1 MVGNWME
8 IKGHKIAIPS
18 EIQFQLNSPFNDK
31 DVFVDGTKTNKRGEF
46 TQPFTSIMSF
56 EDLYAIGMPHLLQK
70 AAVTE
75 QIPNV
80 SIYSNGAHIDTGLLI
95 ITDCSINFNSK
106 EIECQFLFFYAA
118 AEFVSIINKKKVN
131 ELLLDG
137 KRFRAATDS
146 IGNWGTIGPS
156 SIHFDPTPFTLWVD
170 GSGVSKYRNT
180 WFYDHPN
187 EMYVNSTNISD
198 YATDIVNDGDEYICF
213 PSVKALNDSSTPEG
227 FRWINHW
234 DTTFHKMYSTLLQF
248 KKIYPDGPPIIYD
261 DYTIA
266 TIHDYNNS
274 LVPMYFYHQVLR
286 HCFSELG
293 FNLITSGSII
303 EDEHFKKI
311 AIVNNYDIKEYWIGY
326 GVGIGSKHDASPGVI
341 DFTNYGDGKGIEATL
356 AYYEKDVNIDPK
368 NHLPDCTIKD
378 FILDFMNKFN
388 VQFEFN
394 GKNVTIKKGE
404 FETIDRE
411 IKDYNPK
418 ILTKILH
425 DNVGVS
431 LKYEFTSD
439 KTYDTLKKWD
449 KQLTSLIDAHDSAE
463 IIAVPDDVL
472 FCYSP
477 RNQVQ
482 KGIPGILPEYQCEN
496 FIPYISGTGK
506 EITLILPPVSMS
518 NGLDTYELINPLVL
532 PEDLKTQI
540 PIIDIPIVRKG
551 YDTILFKF
559 NSIGLY
565 TGGSVDFVREF
576 YDTEQLSGDVRSG
589 ENDFKLGFYYGLN
602 GLIQEPSSGTPVT
615 NSRRYPC
622 MTSHCYIEWN
632 EDKQGWFNLS
642 LLGED
647 GLVEQFLLHFLEIHN
662 SKKQITFQAYESIRI
677 TKSHKYYRALLIRG
691 VKVYASQIN
700 FNAPNYEG
708 VQYIGYVLDQFS
720 K

>member
-146 IGNWGTIGPS
+146 IGNWGTPYGDS
-156 SIHFDPTPFTLWVD
+156 AIHFDPSTYLLDVG
-170 GSGVSKYRNT
+170 GSMVGKYRNT

-198 YATDIVNDGDEYICF
+198 YATDIVNDGDDYICF

-234 DTTFHKMYSTLLQF
+234 NTSANKMTSSSSPIF
-248 KKIYPDGPPIIYD
+248 KKIYPEAPSGFLL
-261 DYTIA
+261 DYEIA
-266 TIHDYNNS
+266 TLIDYNNS
-274 LVPMYFYHQVLR
+274 LVPMYFYHQVIK
-286 HCFSELG
+286 HCFHELG
-293 FNLITSGSII
+293 FNLITAGTII

-326 GVGIGSKHDASPGVI
+326 GVGIGSRYDASEGVI
-341 DFTNYGDGKGIEATL
+341 LFLPWLNPRGIEETL

-394 GKNVTIKKGE
+394 GKTVTIKKGE

-411 IKDYNPK
+411 IKEYNPK
-418 ILTKILH
+418 VLTKILH
-425 DNVGVS
+425 DNVGAT
-431 LKYEFTSD
+431 LKYDFGSD

-482 KGIPGILPEYQCEN
+482 KGIPGILPEFQCDN

-518 NGLDTYELINPLVL
+518 NGPETYELINSLIFT
-532 PEDLKTQI
+532 EDLRTQI

-559 NSIGLY
+559 NRIGLSLDGTY
-565 TGGSVDFVREF
+565 VREY
-576 YDTEQLSGDVRSG
+576 YDKELLSGDARSG

-642 LLGED
+642 ILGED
-647 GLVEQFLLHFLEIHN
+647 GLAEQFLKHFLDILN
-662 SKKQITFQAYESIRI
+662 SKKQITFQAYESIRT
-677 TKSHKYYRALLIRG
+677 TKSHKYYRAILIRG
-691 VKVYASQIN
+691 TKVYASQIN
-700 FNAPNYEG
+700 FNTPNYEG
-708 VQYIGYVLDQFS
+708 VQYIGYVL
-720 K
+720 